1 MSNQV
6 RKTSLLNI
14 YHVIYRGVNKQLIFE
29 DDEDYRALIRTLR
42 KYKDKC
48 GRLSIQQF

>member
-29 DDEDYRALIRTLR
+29 DDEDYRTIIRTLR
-42 KYKDKC
+42 KC
-48 GRLSIQQF
+48 AVWGPRSTSASA